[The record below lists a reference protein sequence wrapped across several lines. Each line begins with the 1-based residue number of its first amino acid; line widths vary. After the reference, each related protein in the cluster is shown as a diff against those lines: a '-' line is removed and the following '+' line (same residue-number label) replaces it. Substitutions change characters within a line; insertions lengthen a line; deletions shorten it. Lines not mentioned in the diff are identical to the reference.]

1 MLLLEAPARPPV
13 PVVSVYGLGHE
24 NTQAGESDVIVVPY
38 LCQLIIA
45 AILSVKLREVFV
57 AVILHFVDKSLIVWT
72 FY

>member
-1 MLLLEAPARPPV
+1 V

-24 NTQAGESDVIVVPY
+24 NTQGESDVIVVPY

-57 AVILHFVDKSLIVWT
+57 AVILHFVDKSVIVWT